1 VTELL
6 RFAARMAWRDSR
18 ASRRKLAL
26 FSSSI
31 ILGVAALAAIGSF
44 AANLRRAVEEQTKT
58 LINADLILSSSS
70 PFTPE
75 AEAWF
80 KTLGGEQSRGIV
92 FNTMLYFPRA
102 ESSHLVNLRSLS
114 GHGSA
119 YGQLE
124 TEPPAAAEEF
134 RHAGGGV
141 VIEES
146 LLTQFGAKIGDE
158 VRVGDFTTKVAGRLK
173 KVTGEIAAIS
183 AIAPRVYIS
192 MDDLHRTGLLSDP
205 SLAGYLVYF
214 KFAPGTDIPEVVK
227 RIRPQLDKFSLDYD
241 SLEKRKRQLGRS
253 LDNLYHFLNLVA
265 FVALLLGGVGVGSA
279 THAYVKQKLGAV
291 AVLRCLGGSIAQT
304 FAIYVI
310 QAMALG
316 LFGALL
322 GGALGIA
329 IQASLPRVLADFMP
343 FTFQFRASWLA
354 IARAMGIG
362 FVISF
367 LFALLPLLAV
377 RRVSPLAALQAALK
391 PARVWSDPWQ
401 WVAAACATAG
411 TVGFALM
418 QSRDW
423 RVGTGFAGG
432 LAAVFAILSAIAW
445 LLIWLTR
452 KFVPA
457 SLPFALRQGIANLHR
472 PNNRTLLLLLS
483 LGLGTF
489 LIMSLYLVQ
498 RALLAQLTLSRD
510 QANAVLFDIQPSQRQ
525 ALTNLLNAL
534 HLPVLDETPI
544 VSMRL
549 SSIKGRSIESL
560 LADKSRTIP
569 RWALRREYQSSYSDH
584 LHEGERIAA
593 GHWVPRVAAETNI
606 APISLEQGIAK
617 ELKVGVG
624 DELGFDVQ
632 GVPVTARVASL
643 RVVEWRQMRPN
654 FFIIF
659 PRGVLEEAPALDV
672 LVTHVGSS
680 DESAR
685 MQREVVKAFPN
696 VLTIDLTMVV
706 QTVESLLGKISFVI
720 QFMAAFTILTGLVVL
735 ISVLATGRYQRL
747 QESVLL
753 RTLGASRRQI
763 FQILVVEY
771 AALGVLAAITG
782 LLLAIAAGWALA
794 KFLFHTP
801 FLVAAAP
808 LLLALTIVS
817 ALTVF
822 VGLLFS
828 RGLVN
833 YPPLVILRSEV

>member
-1 VTELL
+1 VIEFL
-6 RFAARMAWRDSR
+6 RFSARMAWRDSR

-31 ILGVAALAAIGSF
+31 VLGVAALAAIGSF

-58 LINADLILSSSS
+58 LINADLILRSST
-70 PFTPE
+70 PFKPE
-75 AEAWF
+75 AESWF
-80 KTLGGEQSRGIV
+80 QQLGGEQSRGV
-92 FNTMLYFPRA
+92 AFNTMLYFPRT

-124 TEPPAAAEEF
+124 TDPPAAAEDF
-134 RHAGGGV
+134 RRAGGGV

-146 LLTQFGAKIGDE
+146 LLTQFGAQVGDQ
-158 VRVGDFTTKVAGRLK
+158 VRVGEFTTKVAGRLK

-192 MDDLHRTGLLSDP
+192 MDDLARTGLLSEP
-205 SLAGYLVYF
+205 SLVSYLVYF
-214 KFAPGTDIPEVVK
+214 KFPPGTDIPALVK
-227 RIRPQLDKFSLDYD
+227 QIRPQLDKFNLEYD

-265 FVALLLGGVGVGSA
+265 FVALLLGGVGVASA

-316 LFGALL
+316 LFGALV
-322 GGALGIA
+322 GGALGVA
-329 IQASLPRVLADFMP
+329 IQTELPGVLSDFMP
-343 FTFQFRASWLA
+343 FTFQFRTSWLA

-362 FVISF
+362 FVISV
-367 LFALLPLLAV
+367 LFALMPLLAV
-377 RRVSPLAALQAALK
+377 RRVSPLAALQAALQ
-391 PARVWSDPWQ
+391 PARVWADPWQ
-401 WVAAACATAG
+401 WLAAACAGAG
-411 TVGFALM
+411 VVGFALM
-418 QSRDW
+418 QTRTW
-423 RVGTGFAGG
+423 RVGLGFAGG
-432 LAAVFAILSAIAW
+432 LAAVFAILSAIAM
-445 LLIWLTR
+445 LLIWFTR
-452 KFVPA
+452 KFVPFG
-457 SLPFALRQGIANLHR
+457 LPFPIRQGIANLHR

-510 QANAVLFDIQPSQRQ
+510 KANAVLFDIQPSQLEP
-525 ALTNLLNAL
+525 LTNLLSSL
-534 HLPVLDETPI
+534 QLPVLDDTPI

-549 SSIKGRSIESL
+549 SSLKGRSVESL
-560 LADKSRTIP
+560 LAEKGRTIP
-569 RWALRREYQSSYSDH
+569 RWALQREYQSSFSDH
-584 LHEGERIAA
+584 LREGERIAA
-593 GHWVPRVAAETNI
+593 GDWVPKVDGETSI
-606 APISLEQGIAK
+606 VPISLEQGIAR
-617 ELKVGVG
+617 ELKVGLG
-624 DELGFDVQ
+624 DGLEFDVQ
-632 GVPVTARVASL
+632 GVPVKARVASL

-654 FFIIF
+654 FFIVF
-659 PRGVLEEAPALDV
+659 PRGVLEEAPALHV

-720 QFMAAFTILTGLVVL
+720 EFMAVFTILTGLVVL
-735 ISVLATGRYQRL
+735 VSVLATGRYQRL

-753 RTLGASRRQI
+753 RTLGASRGQI
-763 FQILVVEY
+763 FKILVVEY
-771 AALGVLAAITG
+771 AALGVLAALTG
-782 LLLAIAAGWALA
+782 MLLAVAAGWALT

-801 FLVAAAP
+801 FAAAVGP
-808 LLLALTIVS
+808 LALALIIVS

-833 YPPLVILRSEV
+833 YPPLVILRSEA